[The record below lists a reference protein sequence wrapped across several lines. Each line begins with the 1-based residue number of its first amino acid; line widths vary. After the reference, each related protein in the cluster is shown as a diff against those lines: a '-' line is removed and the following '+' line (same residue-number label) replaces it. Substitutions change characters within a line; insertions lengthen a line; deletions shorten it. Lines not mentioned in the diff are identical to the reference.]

1 MQIDFRR
8 IQQIQD
14 FPCSL
19 SRLNKKKIPELLSS
33 IAHLDWLT
41 KLTEKPALIKNYG
54 QVIKIIV
61 VTLYSTAQRNR

>member
-8 IQQIQD
+8 IQQVED

-41 KLTEKPALIKNYG
+41 KLTGKPALIK
-54 QVIKIIV
+54 I
-61 VTLYSTAQRNR
+61 TDR